1 MRKGSC
7 LCGAV
12 RFTIEGELGSVAFC
26 HCRMCRQWHGA
37 PGAYAEARRVDVR
50 FDAPDALQWYQSSSF
65 ARRGFCRHCGSSLF
79 WERLGGPTLDV
90 AIGALDEPTG
100 LRAERHIFVAHKG
113 DWYDIAEGLPQQ
125 AEGSPGAG

>member
-12 RFTIEGELGSVAFC
+12 RFTIGGELGPVSFC
-26 HCRMCRQWHGA
+26 HCRMCRRWHGA
-37 PGAYAEARRVDVR
+37 PGPYAEARREDVR

-65 ARRGFCRHCGSSLF
+65 SRRGFCRHCGSSLF

-90 AIGALDEPTG
+90 VVGALDEPTG
-100 LRAERHIFVAHKG
+100 LRAEKHIYVAHKG
-113 DWYDIAEGLPQQ
+113 DWYDIADGLPQQ
-125 AEGSPGAG
+125 AEGSSGGG